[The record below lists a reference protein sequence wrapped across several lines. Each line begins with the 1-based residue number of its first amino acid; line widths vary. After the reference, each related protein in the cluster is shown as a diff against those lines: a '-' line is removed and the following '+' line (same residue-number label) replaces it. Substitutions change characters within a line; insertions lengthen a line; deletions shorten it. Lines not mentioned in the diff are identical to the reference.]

1 MKFTDT
7 VSTLGV
13 ILKEQV
19 AVKLYPL
26 FGLIIAKPT
35 ENQKNQMKKAHKI
48 LMVLLLAAG
57 SLFASVDIYSEI
69 SDAIRSGDA
78 RAVAKY
84 FSSTVDLT
92 ILRQEE
98 VYSKAQAEQVLRDF
112 FSKNTP
118 RSFALIHKGV
128 SKEGAKYA
136 IGNLVT
142 TQGAE
147 YRTYFFVKQTAAG
160 EVIQELRFE
169 KQ

>member
-1 MKFTDT
+1 
-7 VSTLGV
+7 
-13 ILKEQV
+13 
-19 AVKLYPL
+19 
-26 FGLIIAKPT
+26 
-35 ENQKNQMKKAHKI
+35 
-48 LMVLLLAAG
+48 MVLMIAAG
-57 SLFASVDIYSEI
+57 SLAASSDIYNEI

-78 RAVAKY
+78 RSVARY

-92 ILRQEE
+92 ILNQEE

-118 RSFALIHKGV
+118 RSFNLIHKGV

-142 TQGAE
+142 AQGAQ
-147 YRTYFFVKQTAAG
+147 YRTYFFVKQTASG
-160 EVIQELRFE
+160 EFIQELRFE

>member
-1 MKFTDT
+1 MKN
-7 VSTLGV
+7 
-13 ILKEQV
+13 I
-19 AVKLYPL
+19 A
-26 FGLIIAKPT
+26 LIILVFLFT
-35 ENQKNQMKKAHKI
+35 
-48 LMVLLLAAG
+48 AG
-57 SLFASVDIYSEI
+57 SVHAQRDIYSEI
-69 SDAIRSGDA
+69 GDAVRSGDA
-78 RAVAKY
+78 RSVARY

-112 FSKNTP
+112 FSRNTP
-118 RSFALIHKGV
+118 RSFSLIHKGV

-142 TQGAE
+142 AQGAQ

-160 EVIQELRFE
+160 EHIQELRFE

>member
-1 MKFTDT
+1 LQ
-7 VSTLGV
+7 TL
-13 ILKEQV
+13 LKINME
-19 AVKLYPL
+19 
-26 FGLIIAKPT
+26 
-35 ENQKNQMKKAHKI
+35 MKKVLKTLFV
-48 LMVLLLAAG
+48 LMLSVG
-57 SLFASVDIYSEI
+57 SVTASLDIFNDI

-78 RAVAKY
+78 RSVARF

-118 RSFALIHKGV
+118 RSFQLIHKGV

-142 TQGAE
+142 AQGGQ

-169 KQ
+169 KE